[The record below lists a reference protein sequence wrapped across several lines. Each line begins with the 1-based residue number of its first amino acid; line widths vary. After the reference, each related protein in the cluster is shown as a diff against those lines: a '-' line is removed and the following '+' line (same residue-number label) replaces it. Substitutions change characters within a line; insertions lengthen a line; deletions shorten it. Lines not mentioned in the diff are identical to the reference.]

1 MHVLALIL
9 AGAVS
14 FGLTPLLCRLAPRLG
29 AVDKPDARKIHR
41 ELMPRLGGVAI
52 YAGFVAAFCFLGYRE
67 SEYTGLFLGGTL
79 IMLVGLVDDIKNIS
93 PRLKLLGQIAAAAL
107 LVAFGVRVEF
117 LTNPFDGLLMLGKLA
132 VPVTIFWIVGVT
144 NALNLVDGLD
154 GLAAGTSFIAA
165 VTIAV
170 VAWLNGEGEVALLS
184 LALAASVLGFLPFNF
199 HPARTFMGDCGSM
212 FLGFNLASLAVI
224 GLTKSATVIS
234 LFIPVVILGLPIL
247 DTFLAIVRRLY
258 NHRPIFA
265 PDKGHLHHCLLAKG
279 LTQRQAVA
287 VIYLVNACL
296 GASAVLLTRL
306 TTDQGVLILV
316 GLAVL
321 ILLGCDRLG
330 VLGKRRVPRIKTRH
344 NSLPML

>member
-41 ELMPRLGGVAI
+41 GLMPRLGGVAI

-265 PDKGHLHHCLLAKG
+265 PDKGHLHHCLLAQG